1 MGDDFHVE
9 RDEADQT
16 LDCNDELEI
25 ALADAHLLRPH
36 RSAWRVDT
44 ESAPLSKPVFAREPN
59 SVRQLI
65 AMREEEGWVIIT
77 RDGECQ
83 PADEIASWAPFEA
96 ALA

>member
-1 MGDDFHVE
+1 MSEDFHVE
-9 RDEADQT
+9 RDDADQT
-16 LDCNDELEI
+16 LDCDDEMEI
-25 ALADAHLLRPH
+25 ALTEAHLLRPH
-36 RSAWRVDT
+36 RTAWRLDT
-44 ESAPLSKPVFAREPN
+44 ENAPLSKPVFAREPN

-83 PADEIASWAPFEA
+83 KVDEIAAWAPFAA

>member
-1 MGDDFHVE
+1 MSEDFRVE
-9 RDEADQT
+9 RDDADQT
-16 LDCNDELEI
+16 LGCDDEVQI
-25 ALADAHLLRPH
+25 ALDHAHLLRPH
-36 RSAWRVDT
+36 RTAWRLDI
-44 ESAPLSKPVFAREPN
+44 ENAPLSKPVFAREPN